1 MLEFKILK
9 DSIGIT
15 DHNIDVD
22 PCNGETTWIT
32 SCSGGILT
40 MTKKSGGRDNDPKS
54 YTGVVSS
61 TTLFIQVSEDLIELN
76 NTAGKIHRN
85 A

>member
-1 MLEFKILK
+1 MLEFVILK
-9 DSIGIT
+9 DSIVIT
-15 DHNIDVD
+15 DQNIDAY
-22 PCNGETTWIT
+22 PCIRETTWIA

-61 TTLFIQVSEDLIELN
+61 TTLFIQVSENLIELN
-76 NTAGKIHRN
+76 ITTGI
-85 A
+85 